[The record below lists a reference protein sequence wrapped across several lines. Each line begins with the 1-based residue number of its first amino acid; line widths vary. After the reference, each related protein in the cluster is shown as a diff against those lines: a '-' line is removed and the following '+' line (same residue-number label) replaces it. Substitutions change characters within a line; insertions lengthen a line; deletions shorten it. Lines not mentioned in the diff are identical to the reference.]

1 MAITFTSGLE
11 PDRSVSPTSYRSLTE
26 SVRRTISYLQGNIGY
41 ANPLETYITFPTGV
55 NSVSLVSGGSE
66 YLNPPTVAIHSL
78 GSSGGSG
85 ATVTA
90 AITAGAVSG
99 ITLTANG
106 SGYLK
111 IPSGI
116 SQALTSPGISI
127 TGVDIRFTFIDEDI
141 DYTTDVITKI
151 AHGMSDTNHVHLTTD
166 NRLPYGLYDTD
177 NLGNIFVN
185 PDFYVINSTTDTFQL
200 SKTSGGTAINM
211 KYRGAIGVVLIASN
225 VPEEEPTSNMVVGV
239 NFTDGGRFYVTA
251 AVKPHTLLRLAT
263 LASPSIGE

>member
-1 MAITFTSGLE
+1 MAITWEEGLE
-11 PDRSVSPTSYRSLTE
+11 PRRRERPSSYRSLKE
-26 SVRRTISYLQGNIGY
+26 STRRAINYLQEDGT

-55 NSVSLVSGGSE
+55 NAITLTAGGSE

-85 ATVTA
+85 ATATA
-90 AITAGAVSG
+90 AVTAGAVNYTVSG

-127 TGVDIRFTFIDEDI
+127 TGVDVRFTFIDEDI

-166 NRLPYGLYDTD
+166 NRLP
-177 NLGNIFVN
+177 
-185 PDFYVINSTTDTFQL
+185 
-200 SKTSGGTAINM
+200 
-211 KYRGAIGVVLIASN
+211 
-225 VPEEEPTSNMVVGV
+225 
-239 NFTDGGRFYVTA
+239 
-251 AVKPHTLLRLAT
+251 
-263 LASPSIGE
+263 